1 MARARL
7 RDRHQENLKKKLN
20 ILMAEQ
26 GVAKTENE
34 SPEKQPNNEESE
46 STQITEE
53 NNPCTS
59 TAPAKSDESQSE

>member
-26 GVAKTENE
+26 GVAKTENDAE
-34 SPEKQPNNEESE
+34 PSTSDKQNDPKIDSDKSSSDSENSAEEE
-46 STQITEE
+46 HEE
-53 NNPCTS
+53 
-59 TAPAKSDESQSE
+59 